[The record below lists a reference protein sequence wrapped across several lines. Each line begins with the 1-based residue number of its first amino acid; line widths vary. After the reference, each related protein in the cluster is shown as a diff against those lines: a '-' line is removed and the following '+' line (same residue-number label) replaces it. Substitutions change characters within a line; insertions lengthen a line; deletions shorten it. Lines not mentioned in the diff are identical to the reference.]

1 MQPAQ
6 ALLGAFK
13 RVLRREREARNVR
26 EERKELFFF
35 FSTSG
40 VSRASRSQF
49 KTHLINTLKY
59 GNCARSNIYFYSK
72 LSLSTDSTVDIIY
85 SLSVKLILKESLYHN
100 LSRSSVGK
108 AKIGSSSKEETA
120 PLLYALTKQNHQVIR
135 QGIVSEYF

>member
-13 RVLRREREARNVR
+13 RVLRREREERNMR

-40 VSRASRSQF
+40 VSRASRSRL

-72 LSLSTDSTVDIIY
+72 FSLSADVQ
-85 SLSVKLILKESLYHN
+85 LILKESLYDN
-100 LSRSSVGK
+100 LSRSFVGK
-108 AKIGSSSKEETA
+108 VKVGSSSKEETA
-120 PLLYALTKQNHQVIR
+120 PLLYALTKQNHKVSR
-135 QGIVSEYF
+135 PGIVSEYF